1 MYISCWFCVMESQ
14 QNGPLCLKNEPKIVI
29 IGAGISGLAAAEHL
43 AKSGFSDFVI
53 LEASGR
59 TGGRI
64 YTVELDTENGQ
75 KIEMGANWIHGVE
88 RNPIFQIAEENNLLQ
103 LRHGDKGLRHRN
115 IYVTES
121 GEEANERIVNQVNLI
136 YGQLIINA
144 EDFFQSGIPTLEE
157 NDSVGA
163 YLEREFEEKMERYK
177 NGDKRIREL
186 IFNQRKLLE
195 CCISGCDSLDDVSLS
210 EFGGYE
216 ELPGVHYTIPP
227 GFSEVLEIIK
237 KKIPKGS
244 IKLNQAVRSVNWNRK
259 HSGDNQYEISVQCE
273 NGEIFYANHV
283 ICTVSL
289 GVLKAACDRMF
300 NPSLPTEK
308 LQAIDRIGFGIVD
321 KVILHFD
328 EAITEPDV
336 FRLELLWDSDNVE
349 INDLRHTW
357 YRKIYSF
364 EIIYDNVLVV
374 SHFCAHIKVCQI
386 LNVVMFPEL
395 YIVHSCM
402 FIIAWLSGKE
412 ALYMESLTEEQVGQD
427 LVEVLKKILRK
438 TDIPQPSKVTR

>member
-64 YTVELDTENGQ
+64 YTVEL
-75 KIEMGANWIHGVE
+75 
-88 RNPIFQIAEENNLLQ
+88 
-103 LRHGDKGLRHRN
+103 
-115 IYVTES
+115 
-121 GEEANERIVNQVNLI
+121 
-136 YGQLIINA
+136 
-144 EDFFQSGIPTLEE
+144 
-157 NDSVGA
+157 
-163 YLEREFEEKMERYK
+163 
-177 NGDKRIREL
+177 
-186 IFNQRKLLE
+186 
-195 CCISGCDSLDDVSLS
+195 
-210 EFGGYE
+210 
-216 ELPGVHYTIPP
+216 
-227 GFSEVLEIIK
+227 
-237 KKIPKGS
+237 
-244 IKLNQAVRSVNWNRK
+244 
-259 HSGDNQYEISVQCE
+259 
-273 NGEIFYANHV
+273 
-283 ICTVSL
+283 
-289 GVLKAACDRMF
+289 
-300 NPSLPTEK
+300 
-308 LQAIDRIGFGIVD
+308 VD

-386 LNVVMFPEL
+386 LNMVIFPEL

-438 TDIPQPSKVTR
+438 TDIPQPSKVTRTRWGNNPNTRGSYSFIQVGATVQDIEVLADPIVGSESDKPQIMFAGEATHLSMYSTTHGALLTGYREAKRIVDMYSH